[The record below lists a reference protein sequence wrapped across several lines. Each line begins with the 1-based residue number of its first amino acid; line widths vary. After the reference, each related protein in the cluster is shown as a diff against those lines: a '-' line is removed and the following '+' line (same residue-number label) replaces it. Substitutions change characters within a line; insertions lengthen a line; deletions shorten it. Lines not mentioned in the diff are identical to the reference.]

1 MSCKKH
7 QAPNEGEVLR
17 VKEIYEKRLL
27 ALSNVVGV
35 GIGYK
40 TIRQTSTNKLCIKV
54 YVEHKVPL
62 AGLAKA
68 QVIPGKLDG
77 VETDVE
83 QAGKIEAKL

>member
-1 MSCKKH
+1 MSCKKP
-7 QAPNEGEVLR
+7 QPLNEREVLR
-17 VKEIYEKRLL
+17 VKERYEKRLL

-40 TIRQTSTNKLCIKV
+40 TIHQNSTNKLCIKV

-62 AGLAKA
+62 SRLAKA
-68 QVIPGKLDG
+68 QAIPRKLDS

-83 QAGKIEAKL
+83 ETGKIEAKL